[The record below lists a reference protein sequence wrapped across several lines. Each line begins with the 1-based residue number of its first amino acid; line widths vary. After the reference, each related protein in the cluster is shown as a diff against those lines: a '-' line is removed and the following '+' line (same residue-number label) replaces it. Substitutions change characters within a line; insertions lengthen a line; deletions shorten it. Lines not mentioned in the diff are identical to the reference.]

1 MSATATELAT
11 ARPSNLRVRV
21 RVAALKLLLCS
32 VRAANTFVAQCTRYP
47 NICLLFWIAIHKLL
61 LANVR

>member
-1 MSATATELAT
+1 MSATATEIAT

-32 VRAANTFVAQCTRYP
+32 VRAANTCCAVYAIPQHWSFV
-47 NICLLFWIAIHKLL
+47 FG

>member
-32 VRAANTFVAQCTRYP
+32 VRAANTFVAQCVF
-47 NICLLFWIAIHKLL
+47 CFWIAIQKLL